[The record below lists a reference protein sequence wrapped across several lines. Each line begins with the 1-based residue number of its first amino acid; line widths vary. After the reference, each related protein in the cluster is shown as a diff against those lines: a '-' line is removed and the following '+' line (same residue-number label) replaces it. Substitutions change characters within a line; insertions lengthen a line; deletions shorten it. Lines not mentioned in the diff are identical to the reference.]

1 MCAPEAFAF
10 ESVRSLGSIE
20 SVVRVLAGAQV
31 RACVRVQRQE
41 RRRIRLVA
49 GVAVSQGAASS
60 CAARARLSV
69 ATKEDRVKEDRGGSV
84 MGATWLSDEDGGRVL
99 RGVRCSERGEGRIAR
114 NVRMWAPYSPECGGV
129 GAVVARSIYGLVILV
144 F

>member
-1 MCAPEAFAF
+1 MCAREAFAF
-10 ESVRSLGSIE
+10 ESVRSVGSIE

-49 GVAVSQGAASS
+49 DVAMSQGVASS

-69 ATKEDRVKEDRGGSV
+69 AIKEDRVGKDGGGSM
-84 MGATWLSDEDGGRVL
+84 MGAEKK
-99 RGVRCSERGEGRIAR
+99 EGKGKKD
-114 NVRMWAPYSPECGGV
+114 YS
-129 GAVVARSIYGLVILV
+129 S
-144 F
+144 

>member
-1 MCAPEAFAF
+1 MCAQEAFAF
-10 ESVRSLGSIE
+10 ESVRSVGSIE

-31 RACVRVQRQE
+31 RACVWVQQQE

-49 GVAVSQGAASS
+49 GVAVFQGAASS

-69 ATKEDRVKEDRGGSV
+69 ATKEDQVREDHGGSV
-84 MGATWLSDEDGGRVL
+84 MGATWLLDEDGGRAL
-99 RGVRCSERGEGRIAR
+99 RGVHCSECGEGRVAR
-114 NVRMWAPYSPECGGV
+114 NERTWVQCSPECGGV
-129 GAVVARSIYGLVILV
+129 GAVVSRSIYGLVILV